1 MLLVCVDTGATNS
14 STKLINQTHQRE
26 GCGMQSTGLT
36 EGSGGTAPTG
46 GDVAPDIWRVIDSV
60 TAEERPD
67 DVRDTGS
74 RPTKKWWRRQS

>member
-1 MLLVCVDTGATNS
+1 
-14 STKLINQTHQRE
+14 
-26 GCGMQSTGLT
+26 MQSTGLT
-36 EGSGGTAPTG
+36 EGSGGTTPTG